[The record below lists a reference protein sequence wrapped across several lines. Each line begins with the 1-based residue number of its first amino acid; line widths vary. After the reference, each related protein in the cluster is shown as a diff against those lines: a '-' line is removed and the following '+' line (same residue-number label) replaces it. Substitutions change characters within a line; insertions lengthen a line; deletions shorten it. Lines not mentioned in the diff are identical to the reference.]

1 LMVLNGEISPPNVP
15 MERPA
20 FVWPVMP
27 SSFKHGED
35 SSRQWKSHSILST

>member
-1 LMVLNGEISPPNVP
+1 

-35 SSRQWKSHSILST
+35 SSLVNGTLTPFSQLSGR